1 MLNKLLLKFR
11 KSRVDRKL
19 NRPYILLREKD
30 INKILA
36 GGTVNF
42 VIEEYVRDLMICT
55 EEHYEKMLSEADRI
69 TMELREKEKGNN
81 NYEEN

>member
-1 MLNKLLLKFR
+1 MIIQKLLQKLLQKFR
-11 KSRVDRKL
+11 KARVDRKL
-19 NRPYILLREKD
+19 NRPYVLLREKD
-30 INKILA
+30 IKKILA

-69 TMELREKEKGNN
+69 TMNLKRKEI
-81 NYEEN
+81 